1 MIDSKKPSINNASKE
16 RSSEKNT
23 PIKVL
28 LVDDQTLVREG
39 IKALLNL
46 SDRVVVVGEATDGSQ
61 VINKIKEHCPEVILL
76 DLSMPI
82 LDGIETLNLLRNEN
96 IKTPCIILTTFDDHQ
111 FILKGIQSGAKGYLL
126 KDVSL
131 DRLIDAIQ
139 TVYAGNKLIQPALTE
154 RLLQGMEN
162 ISDSSSSFEAPSNIE
177 PLTPKEREV
186 LGLMASGCSNKEISE
201 ALHKSEGTIKNH
213 VSNLLSKLGVR
224 DRTRAVL
231 LAIEKGL
238 LN

>member
-1 MIDSKKPSINNASKE
+1 MKKIDMS
-16 RSSEKNT
+16 
-23 PIKVL
+23 PIRVL

-46 SDRVVVVGEATDGSQ
+46 SDKAVVVGEASDGSE
-61 VINKIKEHCPEVILL
+61 IKEKINTHQPEVILL

-82 LDGIETLNLLRNEN
+82 MDGIETLNLLRDES
-96 IKTPCIILTTFDDHQ
+96 IETPCIILTTFDDHQ
-111 FILKGIQSGAKGYLL
+111 FILKGIQAGAKGYLL

-131 DRLIDAIQ
+131 ERLIDAIQ
-139 TVYAGNKLIQPALTE
+139 TVHSGNKLIQPALTE
-154 RLLQGMEN
+154 RLLQGIEN
-162 ISDSSSSFEAPSNIE
+162 IDKTTSSFDAPRKIE
-177 PLTPKEREV
+177 PLTPKESEV

-201 ALHKSEGTIKNH
+201 TLHKSEGTIKNH
-213 VSNLLSKLGVR
+213 VSNILSKLGVR

>member
-1 MIDSKKPSINNASKE
+1 M
-16 RSSEKNT
+16 
-23 PIKVL
+23 
-28 LVDDQTLVREG
+28 
-39 IKALLNL
+39 
-46 SDRVVVVGEATDGSQ
+46 
-61 VINKIKEHCPEVILL
+61 
-76 DLSMPI
+76 
-82 LDGIETLNLLRNEN
+82 
-96 IKTPCIILTTFDDHQ
+96 
-111 FILKGIQSGAKGYLL
+111 KGIQAGARGYLL

-131 DRLIDAIQ
+131 DRLIEAIQ
-139 TVYAGNKLIQPALTE
+139 TVYEGKKLLQPALTE
-154 RLLQGMEN
+154 RLLQGIDN
-162 ISDSSSSFEAPSNIE
+162 IKEVNSKSNFDVPTNIE
-177 PLTPKEREV
+177 ALTPKEKEV